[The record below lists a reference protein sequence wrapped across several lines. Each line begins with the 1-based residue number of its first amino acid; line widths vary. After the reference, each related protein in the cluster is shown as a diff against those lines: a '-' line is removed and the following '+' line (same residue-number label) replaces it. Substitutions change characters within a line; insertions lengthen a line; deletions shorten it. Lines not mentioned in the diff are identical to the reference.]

1 MQPLLPEAYGLTVN
15 AWLAMAGLL
24 LVQLVVADLLGIR
37 ARHAPGSPVPYDP
50 ANPLFRAVRALG
62 NSNES
67 IAIFVLLTLA
77 CVGRGAD
84 PVATG
89 AAAWSFTGFRA
100 GHALCYWAG
109 IGLARSLCF
118 AGALL
123 SLLALLG
130 VAFWTTGA

>member
-1 MQPLLPEAYGLTVN
+1 MLLETYRITVN

-24 LVQLVVADLLGIR
+24 LVQLLVADVLGIR

-67 IAIFVLLTLA
+67 IAIFVLLSLA

-84 PVATG
+84 PGATG
-89 AAAWSFTGFRA
+89 AAAWSFAGFRA
-100 GHALCYWAG
+100 GHALCYWTG
-109 IGLARSLCF
+109 LGLARSLCF

-130 VAFWTTGA
+130 VALWTAGA